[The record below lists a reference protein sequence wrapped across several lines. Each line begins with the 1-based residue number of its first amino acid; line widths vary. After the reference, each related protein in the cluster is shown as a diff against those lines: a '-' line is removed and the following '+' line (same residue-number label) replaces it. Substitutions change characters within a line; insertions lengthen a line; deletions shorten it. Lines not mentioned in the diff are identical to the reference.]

1 MIWTTIFG
9 PKLNNCMLKAFTYGF
24 FICVFL
30 HSCTTVY
37 FDRPQPRD
45 GKILNEFPDEI
56 LNVWS
61 INENLGRLD
70 IEFKLNALVITE
82 YEKDSITND
91 MLVGK
96 RSNIALGDSIILK
109 KCKGFYVLS
118 LKENEQ
124 QYQIAFMVLNEEDE
138 VNIYAPQNM
147 PFWKS
152 SRKLKLDSVVVSE
165 GGKFMGTGQTRTQNT
180 FNLNEGEEIK
190 TVYYAGSLKTKHLKR
205 VLREENLVMTL
216 KANGTI
222 SFQ

>member
-1 MIWTTIFG
+1 
-9 PKLNNCMLKAFTYGF
+9 MLKAFTYSF

-45 GKILNEFPDEI
+45 GKIVNEFPDEI

-61 INENLGRLD
+61 IEENLGRLD
-70 IEFKLNALVITE
+70 IEFKLNSLVITE
-82 YEKDSITND
+82 YEKDSVTKD
-91 MLVGK
+91 MVVGK
-96 RSNIALGDSIILK
+96 RSNIAIGDSIILK

-124 QYQIAFMVLNEEDE
+124 QYQIACMVLNDEDE

-165 GGKFMGTGQTRTQNT
+165 GGAFMGSGESRMQNN
-180 FNLNEGEEIK
+180 FDLNEGDEIN
-190 TVYYAGSLKTKHLKR
+190 TVYYSGSLKSKHLKKM
-205 VLREENLVMTL
+205 LRKENLIMSLTSDG
-216 KANGTI
+216 KI
-222 SFQ
+222 SFK